1 MKIPLRW
8 AICLLLLSQYS
19 FAQQNYYVAPTGHD
33 QNQGSI
39 EQPFKTVHKALQQVA
54 GSRDSSVRIYFRKG
68 TYYLD
73 RTLEITPALLNQKQL
88 EITAYEKEK
97 VTLSGAVPITT
108 IWKSYKEKIQQAF
121 IGKGLP
127 MDQLFC
133 NGKLLQLARY
143 PNYDSSAR
151 VFNGT
156 AADALAVNRIRSWK
170 NPTGGFVHALH
181 QGEWGGFHYRIR
193 GKLND
198 SLLLEG
204 GWQNN
209 RPAPMHAEFRF
220 VENIVEELDAPGEWY
235 YDKVTGI
242 LYLYP
247 PSGVQL
253 ETVQL
258 ERAALD
264 EIIYLKGR
272 KQQPVKNVIISGIY
286 FKGTNRTFMKTRE
299 PLLRSD
305 WTIYRGG
312 AILIEGA
319 EQIKIQHCS
328 FFSLGG
334 HALFVSRYNRE
345 INIENNQIHH
355 IGGNAIAFVGDPDA
369 VHSPA
374 FRYEEAVSLDTMDF
388 TPGPKTDNYP
398 AFCRAYGNLIHS
410 IGQVEK
416 QVSGVQIS
424 MAMDIKVEHNTIYKT
439 PRAGI
444 NIGDGCWGGHTIAY
458 NDVFQTV
465 LETGDH
471 GAFNSWGRD
480 RYWVPGIEA
489 VDERITA
496 RPDFPFLDMIKPITL
511 NNNRFHCEHGWDI
524 DLDDGSSR
532 YRITNNLCLSGGL
545 KLREGFDRIV
555 KNNILVNNTFH
566 PHVWYEKSEDVFTQN
581 IVTSTYAPIRVR
593 NWGARVDSNYFI
605 QPGALEVARENKT
618 DQHSLTGNPFFVN
631 DNLGDYRVQPKSETY
646 TIGFE
651 NISME
656 FGVTDPLLRQLAA
669 SPPQTGIRILQAK
682 TTTTQI
688 KWLGATIKNI
698 ETLGEQSA
706 SGSPD
711 KKGVLILKVAPG
723 SPAAKSSLQAG
734 DIIRSVNETS
744 IEDVD
749 AFLAMIQS
757 INWQGTATALVLHNQ
772 QLVKRQLVLK

>member
-1 MKIPLRW
+1 M
-8 AICLLLLSQYS
+8 AICLLLLSHYS
-19 FAQQNYYVAPTGHD
+19 FAQQDYYVAIQGNDRNTG
-33 QNQGSI
+33 SL
-39 EQPFKTVHKALQQVA
+39 EKPFKSVHRALQQVA
-54 GSRDSSVRIYFRKG
+54 KAKDPLVRIFLRKG

-73 RTLEITPALLNQKQL
+73 HTLEITPALLNQKQL
-88 EITAYEKEK
+88 EITAYNTEK
-97 VTLSGAVPITT
+97 VTLSGAIPINTK
-108 IWKSYKEKIQQAF
+108 WKPYSGKIQQAF

-127 MDQLFC
+127 MDQLFF

-170 NPTGGFVHALH
+170 NPAGGFVHALH
-181 QGEWGGFHYRIR
+181 QGEWGGFHYRIT

-209 RPAPMHAEFRF
+209 RPAPMHAEHRF
-220 VENIVEELDAPGEWY
+220 IENIFEELDVPGEWF

-264 EIIYLKGR
+264 ELIYLKGSR
-272 KQQPVKNVIISGIY
+272 EQPVKNVIISGID

-319 EQIKIQHCS
+319 EQIKIHHCS
-328 FFSLGG
+328 FSALGG

-345 INIENNQIHH
+345 IHIDNNHIHH

-369 VHSPA
+369 VRSPA
-374 FRYEEAVSLDTMDF
+374 FRYEEAVSLDTMDY
-388 TPGPKTDNYP
+388 TPGPKTANYP
-398 AFCRAYGNLIHS
+398 ADCRAYGNLIHS

-416 QVSGVQIS
+416 QVAGVQIS
-424 MAMDIKVEHNTIYKT
+424 MAIDIKVEHNTIYKT

-489 VDERITA
+489 VDERVIA
-496 RPDFPFLDMIKPITL
+496 RPDFPFLDMVKPITL

-532 YRITNNLCLSGGL
+532 YRITNNLCLNGGL
-545 KLREGFDRIV
+545 KLREGYDRIV

-581 IVTSTYAPIRVR
+581 IVTSAYAPIRVR
-593 NWGARVDSNYFI
+593 KWGARVDSNLFI
-605 QPGALEVARENKT
+605 QPGALDAAKENKT
-618 DQHSLTGNPFFVN
+618 DLHSVAGNPLFVN
-631 DNLGDYRVQPKSETY
+631 DEFGDYRVQPNSDAFA
-646 TIGFE
+646 IGFE

-656 FGVTDPLLRQLAA
+656 FGVRDPKLRQLAA
-669 SPPQTGIRILQAK
+669 SPPQTGIRLLQAK
-682 TTTTQI
+682 TTMTQTE
-688 KWLGATIKNI
+688 WLGAIIKNI

-711 KKGVLILKVAPG
+711 KKGVLILKVIPG
-723 SPAAKSSLQAG
+723 SLAAKSGLHAG
-734 DIIRSVNETS
+734 DIIRSINETS

-749 AFLAMIQS
+749 GFLAKIQS
-757 INWQGTATALVLHNQ
+757 VNWQCTATAEVLHNQ
-772 QLVKRQLVLK
+772 QLVKRKLVLK